1 MEAARRTV
9 ETTDRVS
16 ARGCRVGAVAVRDLE
31 SVLRERV
38 SPLPIRWGPPA
49 DALGATLA
57 EPILAG
63 TALPRADTAA
73 MDGYAVNGAG
83 PVWVLRSEVRVA
95 GRAGGRDLD
104 ADCAVRIATGA
115 TTPRGT
121 TAVLRDEHV
130 VRTLAAGRRA
140 ITLAPDAPF
149 KDDTRRRGEH
159 WVDGQELV
167 AAGTAVSAAVVS
179 VAASA
184 EAPLLAVRGPVS
196 ADVLMTGDEIRA
208 TGPLGQGQTRDSLSP
223 VLPEYL
229 RACGIG
235 CESVLRLD
243 DDPELWRDWFGASR
257 TPPLRIVVGGTGRG
271 AADHLRTVLADLD
284 ARIVLDGLAVRPG
297 GSQLVALLPDGRVI
311 LCLPGNPFAAITA
324 LLLTGPAIVD
334 ALTVRTPL
342 PRLRGRI
349 VGRFAVDAERTRVVP
364 VHQISGGVW
373 RSSGAP
379 QTPHLGDLVHAQALA
394 LTGPASADGGLAELL
409 MLPR

>member
-1 MEAARRTV
+1 MV

-73 MDGYAVNGAG
+73 MDGYAVGG
-83 PVWVLRSEVRVA
+83 GGGLGGGGV
-95 GRAGGRDLD
+95 GGGGRDLY

-284 ARIVLDGLAVRPG
+284 ARIVLDGLAMRPG

-311 LCLPGNPFAAITA
+311 LCPFAAITA